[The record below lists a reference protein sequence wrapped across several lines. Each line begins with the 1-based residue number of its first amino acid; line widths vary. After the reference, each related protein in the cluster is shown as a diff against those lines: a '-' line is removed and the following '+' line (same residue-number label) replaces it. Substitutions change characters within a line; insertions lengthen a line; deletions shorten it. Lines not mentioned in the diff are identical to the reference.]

1 VKKLIV
7 ASNNKHKISEI
18 KQILRDFPFQI
29 LSMQEAG
36 INTDVDENGSTFEEN
51 AHIKA
56 IEIYK
61 ALGKKYAVLA
71 DDSGLIVDIL
81 NGEPGVFSA
90 RYSGVHGNDKKNNEK
105 LLYNLKGIEFEK
117 RKAHF
122 ICAIELIFDENNIID
137 VQGSVEGY
145 IIEEERGIDG
155 FGYDPLFYVPKFN
168 KTFAEITSEEKNS
181 ISHRGEALKKLKK
194 KVKDYLQEVK

>member
-1 VKKLIV
+1 MKKLIV

-18 KQILRDFPFQI
+18 KQILKDFPFQI
-29 LSMQEAG
+29 LSLQEVG
-36 INTDVDENGSTFEEN
+36 LNIEVDENGSTFEEN

-56 IEIYK
+56 AEIFK
-61 ALGKKYAVLA
+61 ALDKKVAVLA

-81 NGEPGVFSA
+81 NGEPGVYSA
-90 RYSGVHGNDKKNNEK
+90 RYCGVHGDDKKNNEK
-105 LLYNLKGIEFEK
+105 LLSNLKGVELEK

-122 ICAIELIFDENNIID
+122 VCAIELILDECIIID
-137 VQGSVEGY
+137 VQGAVEGY
-145 IIEEERGIDG
+145 IIEEERGVDG

-181 ISHRGEALKKLKK
+181 ISHRGEALRKLKE
-194 KVKDYLQEVK
+194 EVKKFLEVK